1 MPSLSENDPDP
12 PARSG
17 PPRWLVA
24 AAVTIVLVIIVLHL
38 TGVVGP
44 A

>member
-1 MPSLSENDPDP
+1 MPSLSENDPGP
-12 PARSG
+12 PVRSG
-17 PPRWLVA
+17 PPRLLVA
-24 AAVTIVLVIIVLHL
+24 AIVLLVLVVIVLHL